1 MREPLS
7 VLLGVTVALG
17 LVTGAGAA
25 DTGDGV
31 VTPLQDGDGDGN
43 TTDDGNESADGGLG
57 ETTEGGG
64 GTLPVSTDIGVALGL
79 ILVGVAGIIA
89 VRVR

>member
-17 LVTGAGAA
+17 LVTGVGAA
-25 DTGDGV
+25 DADDGV
-31 VTPLQDGDGDGN
+31 ATPLQDGDGN
-43 TTDDGNESADGGLG
+43 TTDSENESADGGAEEATG
-57 ETTEGGG
+57 DDGGL
-64 GTLPVSTDIGVALGL
+64 LPVSTDLGVAVGL
-79 ILVGVAGIIA
+79 ILVGVAGIVA